1 MLRFEFKTFLIPGI
15 EDMNFILQAV
25 AKLPSLEPGTTGN
38 KFFGD
43 NIGLSKSVPSSL
55 DRKQRY
61 NDPDYAQVTVNL
73 TNLSGIRKTFVYVSC
88 YRFRRKAPTII

>member
-1 MLRFEFKTFLIPGI
+1 MLRFEFKTFLNPKF
-15 EDMNFILQAV
+15 EDLKLILQAV

-73 TNLSGIRKTFVYVSC
+73 TKIFVWN
-88 YRFRRKAPTII
+88 P